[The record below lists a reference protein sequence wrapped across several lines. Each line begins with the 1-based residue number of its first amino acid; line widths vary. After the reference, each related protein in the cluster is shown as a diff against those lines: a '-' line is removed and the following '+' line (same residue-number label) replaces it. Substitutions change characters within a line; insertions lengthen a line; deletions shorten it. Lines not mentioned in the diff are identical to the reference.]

1 MNRSENL
8 QTLDQTSQ
16 WDVLIIGGG
25 ATGLGIAVDAAARGY
40 KTLLIEKIDFAK
52 GTSSRSTKL
61 VHGGVRYLQNG
72 DVSLVIE
79 ALKERGIMR
88 SNAPHL
94 VRDLSFIIPSYDW
107 WASPFYGIG
116 LKIYDMMA
124 GKLGLGPST
133 LLNREETLEAIPNV
147 KREGLMGGVI
157 YHDGQFDDARMAVS
171 LAMTAEDHGATLL
184 NYMSFEGFLKHGD
197 LITGIRAKDQLS
209 GQVHEIQSKVVLNA
223 TGVFSDEVMQADQ
236 PDLPASIRPSQGVH
250 IVLEAEFLQKDHAI
264 MVPHTTDGRVLFAVP
279 WNGYVVVGTTDSPM
293 NEALEE
299 PVAMEEEIDFI
310 LANAG
315 MYMTRKPTRD
325 DIRSIFVGLRPLAA
339 GSGGG
344 SGSGA
349 SGDGASGEG
358 KSSAGDGA
366 SGDGS
371 QKQSTKEVSRHHKV
385 LVSPSGL
392 VSILGGKW
400 TTYRKMA
407 EDAVNTAAS
416 VGDLRETVC
425 PTATLPI
432 HGFDEASDWS
442 NPLHVYGTDAKSI
455 QALDPQGNGSLS
467 SKFMISPN
475 QVRWAVRHEMAMTL
489 EDVLARRSRAL
500 FLDAQEA
507 LNIAPKVA
515 QIMAEELGQDEA
527 WTSSQVSAFEQV
539 AASYVPKRET
549 VV

>member
-1 MNRSENL
+1 MNRSANL
-8 QTLDQTSQ
+8 QTLDHISQ

-25 ATGLGIAVDAAARGY
+25 ATGLGIAVDAATRGY
-40 KTLLIEKIDFAK
+40 KTLLIEKVDFAK

-88 SNAPHL
+88 NNAPHL

-107 WASPFYGIG
+107 WSSPFYGIG

-147 KREGLMGGVI
+147 KQEGLMGGVI
-157 YHDGQFDDARMAVS
+157 YHDGQFDDARMAIS

-184 NYMSFEGFLKHGD
+184 NYMSFEEFIKEGD

-209 GQVHEIQSKVVLNA
+209 GATYELLSHVVINA
-223 TGVFSDEVMQADQ
+223 TGVFSDDIMQADQ
-236 PDLPASIRPSQGVH
+236 PELPRSIRPSQGVH
-250 IVLEAEFLQKDHAI
+250 IVLESDFLQKDHAI

-293 NEALEE
+293 DEALEE

-315 MYMTRKPTRD
+315 MYMTRKPSRD

-339 GSGGG
+339 DSGSGGS
-344 SGSGA
+344 SGSG
-349 SGDGASGEG
+349 GA
-358 KSSAGDGA
+358 ADI
-366 SGDGS
+366 S

-407 EDAVNTAAS
+407 EDVVNTAS
-416 VGDLRETVC
+416 TVGNLDEVDCT
-425 PTATLPI
+425 TTTTPI
-432 HGFDEASDWS
+432 HGFEEQSDWS
-442 NPLHVYGTDAKSI
+442 DSLHVYGTDATTI
-455 QALDPQGNGSLS
+455 RALDPQGNGSLS
-467 SKFMISPN
+467 DKFMISTN
-475 QVRWAVRHEMAMTL
+475 QIRWAVRHEMAMTL

-507 LNIAPKVA
+507 LTIAPRVA
-515 QIMAEELGQDEA
+515 KIMAEEMGQDEA
-527 WTSSQVSAFEQV
+527 WISGQISAFEQV
-539 AASYVPKRET
+539 AASYIPKR
-549 VV
+549 